1 MIYESLKA
9 IPDLTLSEHEPIA
22 RYTAARLGGPA
33 DALAVVHS
41 TKALIQAAQWAQQAH
56 IAWVVIGGGANV
68 LVSDTG
74 FRGLV
79 IVNHSKNSTIDA
91 ETGQVE
97 ADSGVTLTPL
107 ARRCMAQGLKG
118 LEWAVSVP
126 GTLGG
131 AIVNNAGAHGG
142 DMAHNLV
149 QAMLLD
155 LMSHTLTPEVWPV
168 EKLAYDY
175 RHSALKGHRQ
185 RYLVLQGV
193 LQLEPHHDPTELAS
207 TADGFVA
214 HRKKTQPPGAS
225 LGSIFKNPPGDYAG
239 RLIEAS
245 GLKGNQIGGVQV
257 SPIHA
262 NFIVNLGNG
271 TASDYF
277 DLIQYVRHTVHEKT
291 GVLLELEIER
301 IGEGFDE

>member
-1 MIYESLKA
+1 MIFEPLKA
-9 IPDLTLSEHEPIA
+9 IADLTLSEHEPIA

-33 DALAVVHS
+33 DALAVAHS
-41 TKALIQAAQWAQQAH
+41 TEALVQAAQWAQRAK

-68 LVSDTG
+68 LVSDAG

-79 IVNHSKNSTIDA
+79 IVNHSKNSSIDG
-91 ETGQVE
+91 ETGGVE

-142 DMAHNLV
+142 DMAHNLM
-149 QAMLLD
+149 QATILD
-155 LMSHTLTPEVWPV
+155 LTSDSLTPEIWPV
-168 EKLAYDY
+168 EKMAYDY
-175 RHSALKGHRQ
+175 RHSALKGHHQ
-185 RYLVLQGV
+185 RYLVLHGV
-193 LQLEPHHDPTELAS
+193 LQLEPHHDPAELAS

-239 RLIEAS
+239 RLIETS
-245 GLKGNQIGGVQV
+245 GLKGYQIGGVQV

-271 TASDYF
+271 TASDY
-277 DLIQYVRHTVHEKT
+277 DALIQHVRQTVQVKT

>member
-1 MIYESLKA
+1 MIFEPLKV
-9 IPDLTLSEHEPIA
+9 IPDLTLSEQEPMA

-33 DALAVVHS
+33 DALVVVHS
-41 TKALIQAAQWAQQAH
+41 TEALVQVAQWAQQANV
-56 IAWVVIGGGANV
+56 AWVVIGGGANV
-68 LVSDTG
+68 LVSDAG

-79 IVNHSKNSTIDA
+79 IVNHSKNSSIDG
-91 ETGQVE
+91 ETGRVE

-107 ARRCMAQGLKG
+107 ARRCIAQGLKG
-118 LEWAVSVP
+118 LEWSVSVP

-149 QAMLLD
+149 QATILD
-155 LMSHTLTPEVWPV
+155 LVSDTLTPEIWPV
-168 EKLAYDY
+168 EKMAYDY
-175 RHSALKGHRQ
+175 RHSALKGHRK

-193 LQLEPHHDPTELAS
+193 LQLEPHHDPVEL
-207 TADGFVA
+207 TRIADGFVA

-239 RLIEAS
+239 RLIETS
-245 GLKGNQIGGVQV
+245 GLKGHQIGGVQV
-257 SPIHA
+257 SSIHA

-271 TASDYF
+271 TASDY
-277 DLIQYVRHTVHEKT
+277 DALIQHVRQTVQVKT

-301 IGEGFDE
+301 IGEGFNE